1 MHFDILSTKIMRIF
15 QHILLFII
23 LSLSFSY
30 AAVSQA
36 NVSDTKLEGLKG
48 QVKSLVSTSKSISG
62 YAEWVLKDKT
72 KYQSTYLFNRK
83 GDLTESTHE
92 GGSNTKYVYSK
103 IDGYK
108 TFKMIQLKTP
118 ENNGNRFAVLG
129 AKEEEPIEPNEKLTE
144 PDKRF
149 DFKYV
154 YETDNSG
161 RMVSERQYQNNGKLF
176 RKRTYEYNKAG
187 VLTKETEEDTIARMT
202 YSFTYDDKGNVVEVN
217 KTRDIKGPGS
227 DSKERITYTE
237 FKFDSVGN
245 WTERKSTR
253 YSRTDAM
260 PQYKIPAETYTLVDV
275 ESRTLTY
282 Y

>member
-1 MHFDILSTKIMRIF
+1 MRIF
-15 QHILLFII
+15 QHISLFIV
-23 LSLSFSY
+23 LLLSFSY

-36 NVSDTKLEGLKG
+36 NVSDTKLERLKG

-72 KYQSTYLFNRK
+72 KYQTTYLFNRQ
-83 GDLTESTHE
+83 GDLTESIHE
-92 GGSNTKYVYSK
+92 GGSNMRYVYSK

-108 TFKMIQLKTP
+108 TFKSIELKAP
-118 ENNGNRFAVLG
+118 ANDLPRFTASVS
-129 AKEEEPIEPNEKLTE
+129 KEESIEPNEKLTE

-154 YETDNSG
+154 YETDSIG
-161 RMVSERQYQNNGKLF
+161 RIVSERQYQNNGKLF
-176 RKRTYEYNKAG
+176 RKRKYEYNKAR
-187 VLTKETEEDTIARMT
+187 VLTKENEEDSVARMT

-217 KTRDIKGPGS
+217 KTRDIKGSGT

-237 FKFDSVGN
+237 LKFDTVGN
-245 WTERKSTR
+245 WTERKTTS
-253 YSRTDAM
+253 YIETDPM
-260 PQYKIPAETYTLVDV
+260 PQYKIPAKTYTLVSV
-275 ESRTLTY
+275 EFRTLTY